1 MSGQGMRRGSRYSDS
16 MRVTR
21 ITANLPVDD
30 MDAARSF
37 YADFLGLDV
46 GFDLGWVMRFH
57 TPGNEAIGVQLVTK
71 DATAPVDSQ
80 ISVGVSNVH
89 EAYELAQ
96 RKNYE
101 IVHPLTHE
109 AWGVRRF
116 FVRTPEGVVVN
127 VVQHE

>member
-1 MSGQGMRRGSRYSDS
+1 

-30 MDAARSF
+30 IDAARSF
-37 YADFLGLDV
+37 YADFLGLTV
-46 GFDLGWVMRFH
+46 GFDLGWVVNFH
-57 TPGNEAIGVQLVTK
+57 ASDNEAIGVQLVTK

-80 ISVGVSNVH
+80 ISVGVSDVN

-96 RKNYE
+96 RRHHE

-116 FVRTPEGVVVN
+116 FVRSPDGAVVN

>member
-1 MSGQGMRRGSRYSDS
+1 

-21 ITANLPVDD
+21 ITTNLQVNDI
-30 MDAARSF
+30 DAARSF
-37 YADFLGLDV
+37 YADFLGLTV
-46 GFDLGWVMRFH
+46 GFDLGWVVNFH
-57 TPGNEAIGVQLVTK
+57 PPDNEAMGVQLVTK

-116 FVRTPEGVVVN
+116 FVRSPQGVVVN
-127 VVQHE
+127 IVQHE